1 MKIKLS
7 VNQNLSNVSFEQY
20 LKECEAQ
27 GYKVVRKNNKEC
39 SLQELHDSFIQKGD
53 EKK

>member
-1 MKIKLS
+1 MRINLS
-7 VNQNLSNVSFEQY
+7 VNRNLSNVGFEQY
-20 LKECEAQ
+20 LQECEAK
-27 GYKVVRKNNKEC
+27 GYKVIRKNNKEC